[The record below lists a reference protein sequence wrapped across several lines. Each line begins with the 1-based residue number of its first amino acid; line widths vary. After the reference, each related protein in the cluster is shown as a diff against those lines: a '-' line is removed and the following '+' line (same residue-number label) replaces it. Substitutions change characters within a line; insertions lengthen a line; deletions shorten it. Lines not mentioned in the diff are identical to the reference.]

1 MTSANRI
8 NALVAA
14 ACQSRLA
21 RENKKQAR
29 INGFGVNVCQSR
41 RKRERK
47 NQPDRFVGG
56 RSFSSGVKSRKSLGA
71 SAPEDSSG
79 IFLQVLRLV
88 SISVHQCLPA
98 GQAGS
103 SVVPRLGFCGELR

>member
-1 MTSANRI
+1 MTSANHI
-8 NALVAA
+8 NRVGVEV
-14 ACQSRLA
+14 CQSR
-21 RENKKQAR
+21 RKPESKKQAR
-29 INGFGVNVCQSR
+29 INRVGVNVCQSR

-56 RSFSSGVKSRKSLGA
+56 RSFSSGIKSRKSHGA

-88 SISVHQCLPA
+88 SISVHLC
-98 GQAGS
+98 S